1 MHGWFLCVKPIDE
14 MCITSIPPRDFSF
27 IIQTINVFGSWL
39 PVGVRNCKKKL
50 HKGEITAFSWK
61 IPTVVYEQIGMAQR
75 CNVAFYFNDEDKPVV
90 ESYFRVIHIFVFN

>member
-1 MHGWFLCVKPIDE
+1 MFLDHDCQLVWEIA
-14 MCITSIPPRDFSF
+14 
-27 IIQTINVFGSWL
+27 
-39 PVGVRNCKKKL
+39 KKKL

-90 ESYFRVIHIFVFN
+90 ESCLRNSHFRFQLAWNGTSLKKHKKNNNKKKNNKKKIK